1 MRACDK
7 KYVSPRLGFYFFT
20 FFTMCPVGVDCIYRY
35 RPMSR
40 RRFRLLG
47 PRQWLRVPCGGCPRR
62 PLSRRRLR
70 LLGPRQWLPVPCG
83 GCPRRPLSRRRLLLL
98 GPRQWLPV
106 PCGGC
111 PRRPLSRR
119 RLRLLGPRQWL
130 PVPCGGCPY
139 RPIDQVQ
146 DGYDLV
152 GYSVYECFSSAF
164 EFDF

>member
-1 MRACDK
+1 MYPGLSSWVR
-7 KYVSPRLGFYFFT
+7 
-20 FFTMCPVGVDCIYRY
+20 I
-35 RPMSR
+35 
-40 RRFRLLG
+40 FRLVAMIPKL
-47 PRQWLRVPCGGCPRR
+47 
-62 PLSRRRLR
+62 RLR
-70 LLGPRQWLPVPCG
+70 QCLTVLYLASASWNVAPSGLC
-83 GCPRRPLSRRRLLLL
+83 RRLLLL